1 MGTPSGPAHL
11 QGNCTN
17 RSLGNHRQRGAVTRN
32 IITAQTVVSTS
43 IVAPATRDSPL
54 VGSASRRAT
63 TAANPAI
70 AIIPVARAE
79 AITLNRLCSGSLI
92 VVNRKLSAGLDPEDS
107 TWAMF
112 TQDCSQAAGTM

>member
-11 QGNCTN
+11 QGNFTN
-17 RSLGNHRQRGAVTRN
+17 RSLGNHRQRGAVTGN
-32 IITAQTVVSTS
+32 IITAQTAASAS
-43 IVAPATRDSPL
+43 MAAPAKRDSPL
-54 VGSASRRAT
+54 PGSASRRAA

-70 AIIPVARAE
+70 AIIVMARAE

-112 TQDCSQAAGTM
+112 TQDCS